1 MIHISLQPRLMDKLA
16 ANAVLH
22 GHSMGDEIVRRLEQ
36 SLNVERAEPKEWR

>member
-1 MIHISLQPRLMDKLA
+1 MDKLA

-36 SLNVERAEPKEWR
+36 SLGVERAEPKEWR